1 MTKDRFYSF
10 IDAVVKM
17 RGMATDAQAL
27 EIQSVYPDWKSG
39 VQYIVGE
46 RVLYN
51 DSLYKVSMDHT
62 SQSDWT
68 PDVARTLF
76 EPLDVVNEG
85 TLENPIAAASGMR
98 YYKDKYYFDETDG
111 NIYLCTRQD
120 TDDGTVLHFMPS
132 ALVGVYFSTI

>member
-17 RGMATDAQAL
+17 REMATDAQAI
-27 EIQSVYPDWKSG
+27 EIQSIYPDWKTDI
-39 VQYIVGE
+39 QYAVGE

-51 DSLYKVSMDHT
+51 NSLYKVSMDHT
-62 SQSDWT
+62 SQATWT
-68 PDVARTLF
+68 PDVTPALF

-85 TLENPIAAASGMR
+85 TLENPIVAVSGMR
-98 YYKDKYYFDETDG
+98 YYKDKYYFDETDS

-120 TDDGTVLHFMPS
+120 TDDGTVLHFMPN
-132 ALVGVYFSTI
+132 ALVGIYFSTI

>member
-1 MTKDRFYSF
+1 MTKDRFCAF

-17 RGMATDAQAL
+17 REMATDTQAI
-27 EIQSVYPDWKSG
+27 EIQSIYPDWKSG
-39 VQYIVGE
+39 TQYVVGE

-51 DSLYKVSMDHT
+51 DSLYKVVQAHT
-62 SQSDWT
+62 SQVTWT
-68 PDVARTLF
+68 PDVTPALF

-85 TLENPIAAASGMR
+85 TLENPIAAVSGMR